1 MANLQRIAPCLWFDT
16 RAEEAANYYCGIF
29 RSSRINRVEKYT
41 EAGHEVH
48 HKPAGSVMVVEFEL
62 DGQKFTA
69 LNGGP
74 EFTFNEAVSLQVF
87 CEDQAEIDYYWDKLT
102 AGGKPVMCGWLE
114 DRYGVSWQIVP
125 KGMDEY
131 FSDKDPKRAERMM
144 RAIHTMVK
152 LDIAKL
158 EEAAR

>member
-1 MANLQRIAPCLWFDT
+1 MHEITPCLWFDT
-16 RAEEAANYYCGIF
+16 EGEEAAAF
-29 RSSRINRVEKYT
+29 YT
-41 EAGHEVH
+41 SVFPNSKILDVAHYGEAG
-48 HKPAGSVMVVEFEL
+48 PRPSGTVMAVRFEL
-62 DGQKFTA
+62 DGRPFVA

-74 EFTFNEAVSLQVF
+74 EYKFTPAVSFCVD
-87 CEDQAEIDYYWDKLT
+87 CEDQAEIDYYWDRLV

-125 KGMDEY
+125 GKMDEY
-131 FSDKDPKRAERMM
+131 FSGKDPKRAERVMQAM
-144 RAIHTMVK
+144 HTMVK

>member
-1 MANLQRIAPCLWFDT
+1 MLRSSKIKPFLWFDT
-16 RAEEAANYYCGIF
+16 EAEEAAKFYTSVFPNSKMG
-29 RSSRINRVEKYT
+29 RVLRFPE
-41 EAGHEVH
+41 GSPR
-48 HKPAGSVMVVEFEL
+48 PAGMVLTVEFEL
-62 DGQKFTA
+62 EGQPFVA

-74 EFTFNEAVSLQVF
+74 EYKFTPAVSF
-87 CEDQAEIDYYWDKLT
+87 CVDCKDQAEIDYYWEKLT

-125 KGMDEY
+125 GKMDEY
-131 FSDKDPKRAERMM
+131 FSGTDPKRAERVMQAM
-144 RAIHTMVK
+144 HTMVK

>member
-1 MANLQRIAPCLWFDT
+1 
-16 RAEEAANYYCGIF
+16 
-29 RSSRINRVEKYT
+29 
-41 EAGHEVH
+41 
-48 HKPAGSVMVVEFEL
+48 MVLTVEFEL
-62 DGQKFTA
+62 EGQPFVA

-74 EFTFNEAVSLQVF
+74 EYKFTPAVSF
-87 CEDQAEIDYYWDKLT
+87 CVDCKDQAEIDYYWEKLT

-125 KGMDEY
+125 GKMDEY
-131 FSDKDPKRAERMM
+131 FSGTDPKRAERVMQAM
-144 RAIHTMVK
+144 HTMVK